1 MARTMRQ
8 ADAAEISMCCRA
20 GASSAGDAVAPAR
33 QIKKSGSKEDR
44 HEAFRWSQPTSNDA
58 AYRRAGGRARYNLKR
73 FDVAFKR
80 RQSLLLLLRHKA
92 PGAAIWRIWRGS
104 SACRKATICRD
115 VAQLH
120 RSKSLG
126 PADPTF
132 AQILREMN
140 GPGFDANK
148 C

>member
-33 QIKKSGSKEDR
+33 QIKSGSKRIGMKRSE
-44 HEAFRWSQPTSNDA
+44 WSQPTSNDA

-80 RQSLLLLLRHKA
+80 RQSAAAAQTQSA
-92 PGAAIWRIWRGS
+92 PARRSGASGAAARRVES
-104 SACRKATICRD
+104 HDMQRRCAAS
-115 VAQLH
+115 Q
-120 RSKSLG
+120 
-126 PADPTF
+126 
-132 AQILREMN
+132 E
-140 GPGFDANK
+140 
-148 C
+148 